1 MPKNYFE
8 NRQICTMYPDG
19 INVGD
24 IVQIITKDKQGSK
37 NKSDLIE
44 GTVIRILSHGSYYR
58 NGVKVELER
67 LDNKVLVIGRVQ
79 YFVRSG
85 QISPK

>member
-24 IVQIITKDKQGSK
+24 TVKIITKDKQGSK

-44 GTVIRILSHGSYYR
+44 GTVVRVLSHGSFYR

-67 LDNKVLVIGRVQ
+67 LDTEELVIGRVQ
-79 YFVRSG
+79 YFVKNG
-85 QISPK
+85 D